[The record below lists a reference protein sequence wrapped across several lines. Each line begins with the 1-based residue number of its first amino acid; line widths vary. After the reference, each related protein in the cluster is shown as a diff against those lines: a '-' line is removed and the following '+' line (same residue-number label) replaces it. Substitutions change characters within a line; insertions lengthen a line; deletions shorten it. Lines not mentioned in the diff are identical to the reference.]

1 MESRKNTIKA
11 LSLMHQDLQVLEK
24 GNEVSIFGLTTVNIE
39 KILKNR
45 RSLPKNTMFSKSLSV
60 SCFNIKNH
68 KDSQLLIKETQKLPK
83 KFSEVD
89 WNDFLKRK

>member
-1 MESRKNTIKA
+1 MKA
-11 LSLMHQDLQVLEK
+11 LSFLHQDLQILEK
-24 GNEVSIFGLTTVNIE
+24 SNEVSIFGLTTVNIE

-60 SCFNIKNH
+60 SCVNKKNPEH
-68 KDSQLLIKETQKLPK
+68 SQLLIKKIQKLPK

-89 WNDFLKRK
+89 WNGFLKRKS